1 VTGGEAVLTLRA
13 PLRRRLDATG
23 VAWAALPG
31 LDAEGIGSQEVW
43 VEGEGRAALGD
54 VFEVR
59 GAPAPRVRLVGD
71 LTLLDGIGAGLS
83 GGELVVDGDAGRY
96 LGRDMRGGVI
106 EVRGN
111 ADSHAGAAQPGAKRG
126 MTGGEIVIHGSAGP
140 QLGAGLRRGMIV
152 VERDTGEATG
162 RGMLAGTI
170 LVFGSVG
177 PDPGLWS
184 KRGSI
189 VAYGSLTPPAPYRYA
204 CTYRPSYL
212 RVTLTYLKARHRVPV
227 TPEQL
232 AGHYRRYSG
241 DLAEL
246 GAGEILACIP

>member
-1 VTGGEAVLTLRA
+1 MIGGEVVLTLRA
-13 PLRRRLDATG
+13 PLRQRLDATG
-23 VAWAALPG
+23 VGWTALSG
-31 LDAEGIGSQEVW
+31 LDAEEIRSEEVW
-43 VEGEGRAALGD
+43 VEGEGRATLGD

-71 LTLLDGIGAGLS
+71 LTLLDGIGTRFS
-83 GGELVVDGDAGRY
+83 GEMLVVDGDAGRY
-96 LGRDMRGGVI
+96 LGRDMGGGII

-126 MTGGEIVIHGSAGP
+126 MTGGEIIIRGSAGP

-152 VERDTGEATG
+152 VERDTGEGTG

-170 LVFGSVG
+170 MVFGSVG
-177 PDPGLWS
+177 SDPGLWS

-189 VAYGSLTPPAPYRYA
+189 VGYGSLTPPAPYRYA

-212 RVTLTYLKARHRVPV
+212 SLTLTYLKARHRVPV
-227 TPEQL
+227 TPEQM

-246 GAGEILACIP
+246 GAGEILAWIP